1 MNEMDYKE
9 YLVKRKKGVKEI
21 LLSALIYLTALAL
34 SVATM
39 MFVNVGGMELLV
51 AVGFLFGGYKL
62 ASSFNREF
70 EYTVTE
76 DCVDIDTIF
85 NASSRKKIV
94 SFRMKE
100 VEIIAPVDSDKYKEY
115 SGGDYKIIDASTHKN
130 ESSVYFAIVE
140 KNGVKHLV
148 KFDLPVAAL
157 SHLRKYA
164 PSKVV
169 IG

>member
-1 MNEMDYKE
+1 MDYKE

-21 LLSALIYLTALAL
+21 LLAIIIYLVALAL
-34 SVATM
+34 SIASL
-39 MFVNVGGMELLV
+39 MFLNMAGLELLISV
-51 AVGFLFGGYKL
+51 AFFYGGYKL

-85 NASSRKKIV
+85 NASNRKKLI
-94 SFRMKE
+94 SFKMKD
-100 VEIIAPVDSDKYKEY
+100 VEIIAPVDSEKYGNY
-115 SGGDYKIIDASTHKN
+115 SESDYKVIDASTHSKDA
-130 ESSVYFAIVE
+130 SVYFAAVE
-140 KNGVKHLV
+140 KNGKYLV

-157 SHLRKYA
+157 EHLRKYA

-169 IG
+169 IE